1 MNILH
6 KILNHPAE
14 PENGISAAWIA
25 DLLSMDDISAIEFL
39 TKKLA
44 HDFKYNILRN
54 PENIE
59 ALISIDEKTHSIVER
74 ITQYFV
80 LIENI
85 NQDIK
90 TRISDAAFLYHRQL
104 FLIYVELS
112 KNYPYPH
119 QHTLHIVL
127 SRALKNATQM
137 IKWQQ
142 YNHHHEPANF
152 WSEISGVFKAAEQSA
167 LLNAKIQSYSG
178 LEPVSLSSAY
188 IQACMLGSVQ
198 SVEFRPQQ
206 IEIVSKLLST
216 WASKIS
222 IDSTYDAKHHQ
233 FYIDTAANV
242 PAMRI
247 NNFTAAESHR
257 YWCFED
263 VNSRIELCMLLIEYK
278 ISPKQPQMKELI
290 SEKYA
295 AETLATLAAEWSR
308 TTLQAAA

>member
-6 KILNHPAE
+6 KLFNPFAE
-14 PENGISAAWIA
+14 AGNGISATWIA
-25 DLLSMDDISAIEFL
+25 DLLSMDDICAIEIL

-44 HDFKYNILRN
+44 HDFKHNVFHN
-54 PENIE
+54 AQNIE
-59 ALISIDEKTHSIVER
+59 ALIYIDEKTHSIVER

-85 NQDIK
+85 NHDLK
-90 TRISDAAFLYHRQL
+90 TRISNAAFLYHRQL
-104 FLIYVELS
+104 FLTYVELS
-112 KNYPYPH
+112 KNYPHSH

-142 YNHHHEPANF
+142 HNHHHEPANF
-152 WSEISGVFKAAEQSA
+152 WSEISGIFKAAEQSA

-188 IQACMLGSVQ
+188 LQACMLGSVQ

-206 IEIVSKLLST
+206 IEIVSRLLST

-222 IDSTYDAKHHQ
+222 IDTAYDAKHHL

-242 PAMRI
+242 PARRI
-247 NNFTAAESHR
+247 KDFTAADSYR

-263 VNSRIELCMLLIEYK
+263 VNARIELCMLLIEYK
-278 ISPKQPQMKELI
+278 ISPKQQQMKELI

>member
-6 KILNHPAE
+6 KIFSPSPKASPPL
-14 PENGISAAWIA
+14 GLAWMA
-25 DLLSMDDISAIEFL
+25 DLCKIDDISAIEL
-39 TKKLA
+39 TTKKLA
-44 HDFKYNILRN
+44 NDFKNNAFQDIQDL
-54 PENIE
+54 E
-59 ALISIDEKTHSIVER
+59 ALFTIDENTYSIVER
-74 ITQYFV
+74 ITQYFIH
-80 LIENI
+80 IENI
-85 NQDIK
+85 HEDLK
-90 TRISDAAFLYHRQL
+90 TRILNATFLYHRQL
-104 FLIYVELS
+104 FLTYVELS
-112 KNYPYPH
+112 KNYPHTY

-142 YNHHHEPANF
+142 YNHHHMPANF
-152 WSEISGVFKAAEQSA
+152 WSDISGVFKAAEKHA
-167 LLNAKIQSYSG
+167 LLNAKVQSYPG
-178 LEPVSLSSAY
+178 QEPISLSSAY

-198 SVEFRPQQ
+198 TIKFRPQQ
-206 IEIVSKLLST
+206 IETVSKLLST

-222 IDSTYDAKHHQ
+222 IDTTYDAKQHL
-233 FYIDTAANV
+233 FYIDTAANF
-242 PAMRI
+242 PARRI
-247 NNFTAAESHR
+247 GNLKAADSHR

-295 AETLATLAAEWSR
+295 AETLAALAAEWSG

>member
-6 KILNHPAE
+6 KVFNYSAE
-14 PENGISAAWIA
+14 PENAISTAWIA
-25 DLLSMDDISAIEFL
+25 DLLGMDDISAIEFL
-39 TKKLA
+39 TEKLA
-44 HDFKYNILRN
+44 HDFKHDIFVSS
-54 PENIE
+54 ENIE

-85 NQDIK
+85 NQDLK
-90 TRISDAAFLYHRQL
+90 VRISNAAFLYHRQL
-104 FLIYVELS
+104 FLTYVELG
-112 KNYPYPH
+112 KNYSHCH

-142 YNHHHEPANF
+142 YNHHHEPVNF
-152 WSEISGVFKAAEQSA
+152 WSEISAVFKAAEQST
-167 LLNAKIQSYSG
+167 LLNAKIQSYAG

-188 IQACMLGSVQ
+188 MHACMLGSVQ

-206 IEIVSKLLST
+206 IEIVSKILSM

-222 IDSTYDAKHHQ
+222 IDTTYDAKHHL

-242 PAMRI
+242 PARRI
-247 NNFTAAESHR
+247 RNFTAADSYR

-263 VNSRIELCMLLIEYK
+263 VNARIELCRLLIKYE
-278 ISPKQPQMKELI
+278 ILPKQQQMKELI

-295 AETLATLAAEWSR
+295 AETLATLTAEWAR
-308 TTLQAAA
+308 TTLKAAA